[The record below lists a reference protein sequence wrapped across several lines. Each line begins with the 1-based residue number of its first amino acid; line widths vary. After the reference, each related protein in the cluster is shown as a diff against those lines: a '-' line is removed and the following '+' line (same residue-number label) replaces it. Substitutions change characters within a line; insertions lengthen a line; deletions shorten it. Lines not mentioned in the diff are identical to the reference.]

1 MNRNHREYLKL
12 DLLCFYYIITF
23 LYYTCVFNLTDL
35 IFFFPFFSR
44 AIHFHNPGWNSCFNS
59 LDVYAGHNGGATNA
73 NSVTRSRK
81 PRGQNAILDIVNPIT
96 GKNISDEIYKDNET
110 TQSGESSN
118 RETPQPTQVSCI
130 EMYRQLAK
138 RV

>member
-1 MNRNHREYLKL
+1 M
-12 DLLCFYYIITF
+12 
-23 LYYTCVFNLTDL
+23 
-35 IFFFPFFSR
+35 
-44 AIHFHNPGWNSCFNS
+44 
-59 LDVYAGHNGGATNA
+59 YAGHNGGATNA
-73 NSVTRSRK
+73 NSATRSRK

-118 RETPQPTQVSCI
+118 RETPQPTQVSCV